1 MSTTPLNRHLNDQ
14 GDMCL
19 LEKWCTIFPT
29 GATKAYGMRRAPT
42 QSSGFGMGTLCQPL
56 VQLMDGDSCASDDGT
71 AIDDGGGSGL
81 YHEAQPDIQ
90 IQAER
95 EMCPVDVLSHLCDEG
110 VMAEPPPGQCAALK
124 SSFKSSTPP
133 STQQLRCASIQPKK
147 PEMGDK
153 TRNG

>member
-1 MSTTPLNRHLNDQ
+1 MRVLHHPNIIK
-14 GDMCL
+14 L
-19 LEKWCTIFPT
+19 LEVIET
-29 GATKAYGMRRAPT
+29 
-42 QSSGFGMGTLCQPL
+42 SSVLCL
-56 VQLMDGDSCASDDGT
+56 VL
-71 AIDDGGGSGL
+71 
-81 YHEAQPDIQ
+81 
-90 IQAER
+90 

-110 VMAEPPPGQCAALK
+110 VMAEPPPGRCAALK

>member
-1 MSTTPLNRHLNDQ
+1 
-14 GDMCL
+14 MCL
-19 LEKWCTIFPT
+19 LEKWCAIFPM

-56 VQLMDGDSCASDDGT
+56 VQLMDGHSCSCANGT

-81 YHEAQPDIQ
+81 YPEAQPDIQ
-90 IQAER
+90 SQAV
-95 EMCPVDVLSHLCDEG
+95 VDVLSHLRDEG
-110 VMAEPPPGQCAALK
+110 VTAEPLARRPGRCSALK